1 METYQIKNNYG
12 TGTFKIR
19 VKYGTGTLARW
30 FNDSVSIVES
40 EPVVGSEYKGEKIT
54 AVARF
59 GYAEDTHGSDYE
71 LYVLYEI
78 ETVTQYGWDDPSEEA
93 KSTYF
98 VAVKEPLDIPED
110 EE

>member
-1 METYQIKNNYG
+1 METYKITNNYG
-12 TGTFKIR
+12 TGTFNIGKR
-19 VKYGTGTLARW
+19 P
-30 FNDSVSIVES
+30 VSIVES
-40 EPVVGSEYKGEKIT
+40 EPEVGSEYKGEKIT
-54 AVARF
+54 AVARV

-78 ETVTQYGWDDPSEEA
+78 ETITQYGWDDPSEEI

-98 VAVKEPLDIPED
+98 VAVLESLDIPED

>member
-12 TGTFKIR
+12 TGTFNVGKR
-19 VKYGTGTLARW
+19 R
-30 FNDSVSIVES
+30 VSIVDA

-54 AVARF
+54 TVARV

>member
-12 TGTFKIR
+12 TGTFNVGKR
-19 VKYGTGTLARW
+19 RA
-30 FNDSVSIVES
+30 SIVES
-40 EPVVGSEYKGEKIT
+40 APVVGSEYKGEKIT
-54 AVARF
+54 AVARV

-78 ETVTQYGWDDPSEEA
+78 ETVTQYGWDDPSEET
-93 KSTYF
+93 KDIYL
-98 VAVKEPLDIPED
+98 VAVLEPLEIPED